1 MSSHND
7 HDQHSQEAKP
17 VAFRTPLILALVTVL
32 IILLAVSTCD
42 KKQGCCED
50 EENCEAACDA
60 KHEAH
65 GEHGTTPAEHTAVE
79 GHEHDIVT
87 EEAAA
92 VTDSIMKADSTHT
105 AAPAKSEEHVP
116 H

>member
-1 MSSHND
+1 MSSHHD
-7 HDQHSQEAKP
+7 HDNHPQEVKP

-32 IILLAVSTCD
+32 IIFLAVSTCD
-42 KKQGCCED
+42 KKQDCCEGD
-50 EENCEAACDA
+50 KCEAACDA

-65 GEHGTTPAEHTAVE
+65 SEHGTTPAEHTAVE
-79 GHEHDIVT
+79 GHEHEVVT

-105 AAPAKSEEHVP
+105 AAPAKAEEHG
-116 H
+116 HH

>member
-50 EENCEAACDA
+50 EKCEAACDA
-60 KHEAH
+60 KHEAQ
-65 GEHGTTPAEHTAVE
+65 GEHGATPAEHTAVE
-79 GHEHDIVT
+79 GHEHEVLT

-105 AAPAKSEEHVP
+105 AAPAKVEEHA
-116 H
+116 HH